1 MPLKNK
7 SKSDEQW
14 FKKLFATSNQETK
27 KKIPLHYVLLVGCVG
42 LMMMLLA
49 NWVLPEEER
58 SLNETPSEPVYSD
71 PPRENDE
78 SDEVEETFGRSN
90 ENLET
95 MQDYEMRYE
104 NQLRDILNEI
114 TGVSNTTVMITFSET
129 EKKIFEKNRNRKQ
142 QHTEEV
148 DREGGTRQ
156 VEDISEDEQVVT
168 IQTGDSEEPLLVK
181 TEKPEVSGVLVV
193 ARGVENVQVKSF
205 VVEAVSRVLDVPA
218 HRVSVMPKKIEED
231 E

>member
-1 MPLKNK
+1 MKNK